1 MANYTKRDI
10 YTALH
15 AIVGALPEQVTTA
28 NCTYKDFPA
37 AIKAFTENEIAILDR
52 RNSARAK
59 HTSPKDLAKQA
70 ADNALIAAI
79 LDKYA
84 PDTEIYASM
93 VGKDFGISTPK
104 ASALLRK
111 APKMFVEVDRRRVEK
126 GKTKVAIYKVTA
138 LDSEDEGQVED
149 LDTEG
154 EGQVEDLDTPEA

>member
-15 AIVGALPEQVTTA
+15 AIADSLPEQVRTA
-28 NCTYKDFPA
+28 DCIYDNFPA
-37 AIKAFTENEIAILDR
+37 AVKAFAENEIAILDR

-70 ADNALIAAI
+70 ADSALITAM

-84 PDTEIYASM
+84 PDTEVWASM
-93 VGKDFGISTPK
+93 VGKDFGIGTPK

-111 APKMFVEVDRRRVEK
+111 APKIFVEVDRRRVEK
-126 GKTKVAIYKVTA
+126 GKSKVAIYKVTA
-138 LDSEDEGQVED
+138 LDSE
-149 LDTEG
+149 G
-154 EGQVEDLDTPEA
+154 EGQGEDLDTPEE